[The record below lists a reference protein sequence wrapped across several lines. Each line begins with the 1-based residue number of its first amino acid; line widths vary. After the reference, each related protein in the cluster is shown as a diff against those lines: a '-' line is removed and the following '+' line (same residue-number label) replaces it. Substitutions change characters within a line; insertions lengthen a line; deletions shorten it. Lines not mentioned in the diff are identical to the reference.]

1 MAKTNRVDLTER
13 DYKGA
18 ESTMCRG
25 CGHDAISASIMRA
38 FFASSV
44 DPRNVIKLSGIGCS
58 SKTPNYFMNQAFGI
72 NAVHGRMSAVA
83 TGANVANHQMVPLGI
98 SGDGDTSAIGLGNF
112 CHMMRRNV
120 NITYVIENNG
130 VYGLTK
136 GQFSAT
142 ADEGTVMKGGKINDM
157 PAIDLCELAIT
168 LGATYIGR
176 SFSGDRKQLAPL
188 IQGAVAHK
196 GTAILDV
203 LSPCVTFNDH
213 HGSTKSLKYI
223 REHLD
228 PLHDIDFIPPLENI
242 EADYEEGTDQEVTM
256 HDGSRITLHKLGHN
270 YDPTNRMQAVT
281 ALHAAVGRAQ
291 VSDRPDLSERRTA
304 AVHRGSQPWRHAA
317 GLSRSGRGAAVAG
330 SPRPD
335 QRRADEIARPRC
347 GAIRVPNR
355 VPSARRRRRCAGAGP
370 TRYARIWRC
379 TRTNPRVPGST
390 DVHGQ
395 TCVCPDLQMYTDKPA
410 CARIYRCRGG
420 FQTRPCPHGCTV

>member
-44 DPRNVIKLSGIGCS
+44 DPRNVIKMSGIGCS

-72 NAVHGRMSAVA
+72 NAVHGRMASVA
-83 TGANVANHQMVPLGI
+83 TGANVGNHAMIPLGI

-142 ADEGTVMKGGKINDM
+142 ADEGTVMKGGKINDI

-168 LGATYIGR
+168 LGATYVAR

-196 GTAILDV
+196 GSAILDV

-213 HGSTKSLKYI
+213 SGSTKSLKYI

-228 PLHDIDFIPPLENI
+228 PLHDIDFIPPYENI
-242 EADYEEGTDQEVTM
+242 EVDYEEGTDQEVTM

-281 ALHAAVGRAQ
+281 ALHAAVAEHKFLTGLIYLNEERAEFVDDLNLCDTPLAYLTQEQ
-291 VSDRPDLSERRTA
+291 V
-304 AVHRGSQPWRHAA
+304 QP
-317 GLSRSGRGAAVAG
+317 
-330 SPRPD
+330 SPSYL
-335 QRRADEIARPRC
+335 DEINAELR
-347 GAIRVPNR
+347 
-355 VPSARRRRRCAGAGP
+355 
-370 TRYARIWRC
+370 
-379 TRTNPRVPGST
+379 
-390 DVHGQ
+390 
-395 TCVCPDLQMYTDKPA
+395 K
-410 CARIYRCRGG
+410 
-420 FQTRPCPHGCTV
+420 